1 VIAEGRSADASPVTH
16 GVPRWV
22 AGPAAGAASIGSA
35 RVLGALLILIPLAL
49 IPYGYRPYTTN
60 NLAVFLIYGLL
71 AMSLGLLWGQAGIM
85 SFGQTAF
92 FGIGAYAYGAI
103 GLNLI
108 DSTGNTHLAV
118 LGGFVAATALA
129 AVVGYFMFYGRISD
143 VYVGIVTMALTLV
156 LFAFFVS
163 TGGDEWVIGVARIG
177 GFNGMFG
184 QGTSSENIANF
195 QIPPVTLA
203 LPWLA
208 APVEFKINRET
219 VSGYYLV
226 LAVCGGIYGLV
237 LLLLRSRLGRVV
249 VAIRENEQ
257 RVASLGYDT
266 RAYKLAI
273 FTIAGA
279 IAGIAGILFSAWG
292 RFVNP
297 DRFSLTF
304 AASTVVYVLLGGRTA
319 LVGGFVGALIIGYL
333 TSYLGEIVP
342 FSAVAADVSP
352 LAAFLM
358 EATRR
363 IVREAPILVQG
374 GVLVIMVLLLKDGV
388 TPPLA
393 RLLERRSRWG
403 WWLLLPAVLLY
414 FGHQV
419 ACRQWDRCL
428 Y

>member
-1 VIAEGRSADASPVTH
+1 LA
-16 GVPRWV
+16 
-22 AGPAAGAASIGSA
+22 
-35 RVLGALLILIPLAL
+35 ALLILIPLVL

-71 AMSLGLLWGQAGIM
+71 AMSLGLLWGYAGIM

-103 GLNLI
+103 GLNLMNRA
-108 DSTGNTHLAV
+108 GNTHLAV
-118 LGGFVAATALA
+118 LGGFLAATVLA

-184 QGTSSENIANF
+184 QGTSSDNIANF
-195 QIPPVTLA
+195 QIPAVTLA
-203 LPWLA
+203 LPGLA
-208 APVEFKINRET
+208 APIEFKINRET

-226 LAVCGGIYGLV
+226 LVVCAGIYGLV
-237 LLLLRSRLGRVV
+237 LLLLRSRLGRVIL
-249 VAIRENEQ
+249 AIRENEQ

-273 FTIAGA
+273 FTVAGA
-279 IAGIAGILFSAWG
+279 IAGISGILFSAWG

-304 AASTVVYVLLGGRTA
+304 AASTVVYVLLGGRTT

-333 TSYLGEIVP
+333 TSYLGEITP
-342 FSAVAADVSP
+342 FSTVAADATPV
-352 LAAFLM
+352 AAFLM
-358 EATRR
+358 EASRR

-393 RLLERRSRWG
+393 RLLERRVRWG
-403 WWLLLPAVLLY
+403 WWVLLPAVLLF
-414 FGHQV
+414 FGYQV
-419 ACRQWDRCL
+419 ACRQWDLCVH
-428 Y
+428 